1 MKKFN
6 QPFQRKSK
14 LDINTRGKD
23 YIKNILLEEES
34 LKCLFLDEQTFQTIT
49 LLFYKSE
56 LFNYKVFDS
65 LNISTFDQI
74 ECQAKTAVL
83 ILRPNDDNILQIT
96 QSLSR
101 VSFNSVRICKRIIL
115 IIFFILFFFRKFFN
129 F

>member
-1 MKKFN
+1 MKKKTTSS
-6 QPFQRKSK
+6 RLKSTTE
-14 LDINTRGKD
+14 LDIYNRGRD

-34 LKCLFLDEQTFQTIT
+34 LKCLFLDEQTFQTVS

-56 LFNYKVFDS
+56 LYDYKVFDS

-83 ILRPNDDNILQIT
+83 ILRPNDDNISQIT

-101 VSFNSVRICKRIIL
+101 LSFTNVRICK
-115 IIFFILFFFRKFFN
+115 K
-129 F
+129 